1 MSASQGTRLFKL
13 ASQINIGKDAIVE
26 FLQAKGFTIEN
37 KPTTMLSEEM
47 VDVVM
52 DKFAR
57 EAKAAE
63 KQREKLEKYHTARHP
78 EKSEIG
84 NEDIHNEA
92 PPSVQ
97 ESIDNSE
104 SSKISDTNESLEHIP
119 VHDISSIETATEPV
133 QAPNDKGHIVGTV
146 IALDNSFDKKN
157 KKKSNISS
165 PAPKEEVAS
174 KSEPLPESKEIAI
187 DSPVSSNTENESDT
201 KAPIKSG
208 ISTDSNQDTT
218 LDISSDDNNVDIL
231 SNPISTEHADVLQT
245 DSKEIESIVETTP
258 EIESNDSNR
267 KKKKRIMEIEYE
279 AGAMPQLRGLTVVG
293 KIDLTPPPKS
303 TPHQGNR
310 NRDDRQQQRR
320 NDRPQQGGSNQDRRS
335 QGPRPQGNDKK
346 EGGFERRNPNDRP
359 NRSQQTP
366 NQHSIGERLKA
377 KSQEVAIKISGAIT
391 DDETTIKTS
400 KKPLKPNVVG
410 TPGVKSPVAIDKK
423 KKKKKSIR
431 ESISEEDV
439 TRAIRETLAGME
451 DSSASFRTKLKA
463 KKKLEREEK
472 EQRRIEEIERE
483 STILRLT
490 EFVTTADLAAL
501 MGIPA
506 AEIIVKC
513 MALGLMVSINQRLDK
528 DTITLIADD
537 YGFQIEFLD
546 EQAAQEIEDIEDD
559 EDTLVARPPIVTI
572 MGHVDHGK
580 TSLLDFIRV
589 ANVVAGE
596 SGGITQH
603 IGAYHVDLP
612 NGRTI
617 AFLDTPGHEAFTAM
631 RARGAKVTDIVVL
644 VVAADDN
651 VMPQTIEAI
660 SHAQAAN
667 VPIIVALNKIDKE
680 DANPD
685 RVRQQLADRGVLV
698 EEWGGKYQSAEIS
711 AKKGLNINTLLEK
724 ILLEADLLELKANP
738 DRNSRGTVIE
748 AHLDKGKGVL
758 ATVMVQKGTLKVGDA
773 FVAGIYSG
781 RVRAMF
787 DERGNRVEE
796 AGPSLPVQ
804 VSGFDGTP
812 QAGDLFAVLDTEV
825 EARAIATKRQQLK
838 REQTFKQ
845 MRPITLDEI
854 SQDIL
859 RGGTKELK
867 LIIKSDVSGSMEA
880 LSDSLQKLSRD
891 EAKVTILHKGVGP
904 ISESDVMLAAASSA
918 VVVGFHVSPTS
929 SARKSAEAEGVDIR
943 LYTII
948 YDCIN
953 EIQMALEGLLSPEIK
968 EDITGT
974 AEVRQVFKISKV
986 GAVAGSYITSGK
998 IHRNDRVRV
1007 MRDGFMVYNSTLSAL
1022 KRFKDDVKEVDTNYE
1037 CGISINGFND
1047 FVEGDIIEAY
1057 KQTEVRRKLSQ

>member
-1 MSASQGTRLFKL
+1 MPASKGTRLFKL

-26 FLQAKGFTIEN
+26 FLQGKGFTIEN
-37 KPTTMLSEEM
+37 KPTSVLTEEM
-47 VDVVM
+47 VETVM

-63 KQREKLEKYHTARHP
+63 KQREKLEKYHHARNP
-78 EKSEIG
+78 EKGDSE
-84 NEDIHNEA
+84 EL
-92 PPSVQ
+92 Q
-97 ESIDNSE
+97 LSE
-104 SSKISDTNESLEHIP
+104 
-119 VHDISSIETATEPV
+119 EPV
-133 QAPNDKGHIVGTV
+133 I
-146 IALDNSFDKKN
+146 
-157 KKKSNISS
+157 
-165 PAPKEEVAS
+165 EEIPTQEVLVEID
-174 KSEPLPESKEIAI
+174 EPIMIESKEEIIEA
-187 DSPVSSNTENESDT
+187 PKQEVESEPEIIIE
-201 KAPIKSG
+201 PISEPEISQVEIQKEIEPEAKPESISETVE
-208 ISTDSNQDTT
+208 ISTPE
-218 LDISSDDNNVDIL
+218 NVVE
-231 SNPISTEHADVLQT
+231 NKTEHATITEAEKSSPVETEAVVQED
-245 DSKEIESIVETTP
+245 DSK
-258 EIESNDSNR
+258 DQ
-267 KKKKRIMEIEYE
+267 KKKRKKRIMEVEYE

-293 KIDLTPPPKS
+293 KIDVPSRREEGGRYGRPD
-303 TPHQGNR
+303 R
-310 NRDDRQQQRR
+310 NAKKGGDRQQQ
-320 NDRPQQGGSNQDRRS
+320 QQGGGERRDDDRR
-335 QGPRPQGNDKK
+335 QNRPSSGN
-346 EGGFERRNPNDRP
+346 
-359 NRSQQTP
+359 QQ
-366 NQHSIGERLKA
+366 SIGERLRA
-377 KSQEVAIKISGAIT
+377 KGQEGGLGLAPAKTEEDKDKGA
-391 DDETTIKTS
+391 
-400 KKPLKPNVVG
+400 KKNLRPAP
-410 TPGVKSPVAIDKK
+410 VKDAKGLDKK

-431 ESISEEDV
+431 ETITEEDV
-439 TRAIRETLAGME
+439 TRAIRETLSGME
-451 DSSASFRTKLKA
+451 DSGAGFRNKLKQ
-463 KKKLEREEK
+463 KKKMEREEK
-472 EQRRIEEIERE
+472 EARRIEEIQRE

-501 MGIPA
+501 MGTTA

-513 MALGLMVSINQRLDK
+513 MSLGLMVSINQRLDK

-537 YGFQIEFLD
+537 YGFQVEFLD
-546 EQAAQEIEDIEDD
+546 EQAAQEIIDIEDA
-559 EDTLVARPPIVTI
+559 EDTLVSRPPIVTI

-580 TSLLDFIRV
+580 TSLLDYIRK

-612 NGRTI
+612 DGRTI

-631 RARGAKVTDIVVL
+631 RARGAQVTDIVVL

-667 VPIIVALNKIDKE
+667 VPIVVALNKIDKE

-685 RVRQQLADRGVLV
+685 RVKQQLADRGVLV
-698 EEWGGKYQSAEIS
+698 EEWGGKYQCAEIS
-711 AKKGLNINTLLEK
+711 AKKGINIEGLMEK
-724 ILLEADLLELKANP
+724 ILLEAEILNLKANP
-738 DRNSRGTVIE
+738 DRIARGTVIE

-758 ATVMVQKGTLKVGDA
+758 ATVMVQKGTLSIGDA

-787 DERGNRVEE
+787 DERGNRVEK
-796 AGPSLPVQ
+796 AGPSVPVQ
-804 VSGFDGTP
+804 VSGFDGAP
-812 QAGDLFAVLDTEV
+812 QAGDLFAVLEQET

-845 MRPITLDEI
+845 MRPTTLDEI

-859 RGGTKELK
+859 RGGTKELR
-867 LIIKSDVSGSMEA
+867 LIIKGDVSGSLEA

-929 SARKSAEAEGVDIR
+929 QARKSAENEGVDIR

-968 EDITGT
+968 EEITGA
-974 AEVRQVFKISKV
+974 AEIRQVFKISKI
-986 GAVAGSYITSGK
+986 GTVAGCYVTSGK

-1007 MRDGFMVYNSTLSAL
+1007 LRDGFPVYNSTLSAL
-1022 KRFKDDVKEVDTNYE
+1022 KRFKDDVREVDTNYE
-1037 CGISINGFND
+1037 CGMSINGFND
-1047 FVEGDIIEAY
+1047 IQVGDIIEAY
-1057 KQTEVRRKLSQ
+1057 KQVEVKRKLS

>member
-47 VDVVM
+47 VEVVM

-78 EKSEIG
+78 EKPEIG
-84 NEDIHNEA
+84 IEDIPIEA
-92 PPSVQ
+92 PNPIHQTV
-97 ESIDNSE
+97 DNSD
-104 SSKISDTNESLEHIP
+104 SAPISDTIQHTEHIQITEISSVEP
-119 VHDISSIETATEPV
+119 VHTS
-133 QAPNDKGHIVGTV
+133 NDKGHIVGSV

-157 KKKSNISS
+157 NKVSNVKSFIPKK
-165 PAPKEEVAS
+165 ETAS
-174 KSEPLPESKEIAI
+174 KVEALPQSIKEIVE
-187 DSPVSSNTENESDT
+187 DSPVSSNKEIETVNIVPNESVITPEPIQET
-201 KAPIKSG
+201 K
-208 ISTDSNQDTT
+208 Q
-218 LDISSDDNNVDIL
+218 DISSDSQIVVVISD
-231 SNPISTEHADVLQT
+231 PISEENEVVKQSDT
-245 DSKEIESIVETTP
+245 KIEASIVEATSDS
-258 EIESNDSNR
+258 ESIDPS
-267 KKKKRIMEIEYE
+267 KKKKRRIMEIEYE

-293 KIDLTPPPKS
+293 KIDLTPPPKP
-303 TPHQGNR
+303 TPHPNNR
-310 NRDDRQQQRR
+310 NRDDRPQQRR
-320 NDRPQQGGSNQDRRS
+320 NDRPQQGGFNQDRRPA
-335 QGPRPQGNDKK
+335 GTRPPGNDKK

-359 NRSQQTP
+359 NRFQPTP

-377 KSQEVAIKISGAIT
+377 KSQDVAIKVSGAIT
-391 DDETTIKTS
+391 DDDTNIKTS
-400 KKPLKPNVVG
+400 KKPLKPNVAG
-410 TPGVKSPVAIDKK
+410 TPGVKPPVAIDKK

-451 DSSASFRTKLKA
+451 DSTASFRTKLKA

-472 EQRRIEEIERE
+472 EQRRIDEIERE

-528 DTITLIADD
+528 DTLTLIADD
-537 YGFQIEFLD
+537 YGFKIEFLD
-546 EQAAQEIEDIEDD
+546 EQAAQEIEDIIDD
-559 EDTLVARPPIVTI
+559 EDTLVTRPPIVTI

-660 SHAQAAN
+660 SHAQAAS
-667 VPIIVALNKIDKE
+667 VPIVVALNKIDKV

-685 RVRQQLADRGVLV
+685 KVRQQLADRGVLV

-724 ILLEADLLELKANP
+724 ILLEADLLDLKANP

-787 DERGNRVEE
+787 DERGNRIEE

-880 LSDSLQKLSRD
+880 LSDSLQKLTRD

-968 EDITGT
+968 EDIIGN

-986 GAVAGSYITSGK
+986 GAVAGSYVLSGK

>member
-1 MSASQGTRLFKL
+1 MPASKGTRLFKL

-26 FLQAKGFTIEN
+26 FLQGKGFTIEN
-37 KPTTMLSEEM
+37 KPTSVLTDEM
-47 VDVVM
+47 VDIVM

-63 KQREKLEKYHTARHP
+63 KQREKLEKYHHARNP
-78 EKSEIG
+78 EKGESEDSQQT
-84 NEDIHNEA
+84 EDSGAIDIPPQEIPVVIEETVMIETREEKHEA
-92 PPSVQ
+92 SREEVTIDEEIKSVIPEPEPTQ
-97 ESIDNSE
+97 VEVQTESISE
-104 SSKISDTNESLEHIP
+104 PEIISPVEPIEVTTSDIPSQPQPESEPIAEETSPVDTSLE
-119 VHDISSIETATEPV
+119 TEAV
-133 QAPNDKGHIVGTV
+133 AQEDEAKDQ
-146 IALDNSFDKKN
+146 
-157 KKKSNISS
+157 KKK
-165 PAPKEEVAS
+165 
-174 KSEPLPESKEIAI
+174 
-187 DSPVSSNTENESDT
+187 
-201 KAPIKSG
+201 
-208 ISTDSNQDTT
+208 
-218 LDISSDDNNVDIL
+218 
-231 SNPISTEHADVLQT
+231 
-245 DSKEIESIVETTP
+245 
-258 EIESNDSNR
+258 R
-267 KKKKRIMEIEYE
+267 KKRIMEVEYE

-293 KIDLTPPPKS
+293 KIDVPSRREEGGRYGRPD
-303 TPHQGNR
+303 R
-310 NRDDRQQQRR
+310 NAKKGG
-320 NDRPQQGGSNQDRRS
+320 DRPQQQGGGERRDGERRDDDRRQNRTS
-335 QGPRPQGNDKK
+335 SGN
-346 EGGFERRNPNDRP
+346 
-359 NRSQQTP
+359 QQ
-366 NQHSIGERLKA
+366 SIGERLRAKGQEGGLGLAPAKA
-377 KSQEVAIKISGAIT
+377 EEDKDKGA
-391 DDETTIKTS
+391 
-400 KKPLKPNVVG
+400 KKNLRPAPPKDAKG
-410 TPGVKSPVAIDKK
+410 IDKK

-431 ESISEEDV
+431 ETITEEDV
-439 TRAIRETLAGME
+439 TRAIRETLSGME
-451 DSSASFRTKLKA
+451 DSGSGFRNKLKQ
-463 KKKLEREEK
+463 KKKMEREEK
-472 EQRRIEEIERE
+472 EARRIEEIQRE

-501 MGIPA
+501 MGTTA

-513 MALGLMVSINQRLDK
+513 MSLGLMVSINQRLDK

-537 YGFQIEFLD
+537 YGFQVEFLD
-546 EQAAQEIEDIEDD
+546 EQAAQEITDIEDA
-559 EDTLVARPPIVTI
+559 EDTLLSRPPIVTI

-580 TSLLDFIRV
+580 TSLLDYIRK

-612 NGRTI
+612 DGRTI

-631 RARGAKVTDIVVL
+631 RARGAQVTDIVVL

-667 VPIIVALNKIDKE
+667 VPIVVALNKIDKE

-685 RVRQQLADRGVLV
+685 RVKQQLADRGVLV
-698 EEWGGKYQSAEIS
+698 EEWGGKYQCAEIS
-711 AKKGLNINTLLEK
+711 AKKGINIEGLMEK
-724 ILLEADLLELKANP
+724 ILLEAEILNLKANP
-738 DRNSRGTVIE
+738 HRIARGTVIE

-758 ATVMVQKGTLKVGDA
+758 ATVMVQKGTLSIGDA

-787 DERGNRVEE
+787 DERGNRVEQ
-796 AGPSLPVQ
+796 AGPSVPVQ
-804 VSGFDGTP
+804 VSGFDGAP
-812 QAGDLFAVLDTEV
+812 QAGDLFAVLEQET

-845 MRPITLDEI
+845 MRPTTLDEI

-859 RGGTKELK
+859 RGGTKELR
-867 LIIKSDVSGSMEA
+867 LIIKGDVSGSLEA

-929 SARKSAEAEGVDIR
+929 QARKSAENEGVDIR

-968 EDITGT
+968 EEIMGT
-974 AEVRQVFKISKV
+974 AEIRQVFKISKI
-986 GAVAGSYITSGK
+986 GTVAGCYVTSGK

-1007 MRDGFMVYNSTLSAL
+1007 LRDGFPVYNSTLSAL
-1022 KRFKDDVKEVDTNYE
+1022 KRFKDDVREVDSNYE
-1037 CGISINGFND
+1037 CGMSINGFND
-1047 FVEGDIIEAY
+1047 MQVGDIIESY
-1057 KQTEVRRKLSQ
+1057 KQVEVKRKLS

>member
-47 VDVVM
+47 VEVVM

-78 EKSEIG
+78 EKPEIG
-84 NEDIHNEA
+84 IEDIPIEA
-92 PPSVQ
+92 PNPIHQTV
-97 ESIDNSE
+97 DNSD
-104 SSKISDTNESLEHIP
+104 SAPISDTIQHTEHIQITEISSVEP
-119 VHDISSIETATEPV
+119 VHTS
-133 QAPNDKGHIVGTV
+133 NDKGHIVGSV

-157 KKKSNISS
+157 NKVSNVKSFIPKK
-165 PAPKEEVAS
+165 ETAS
-174 KSEPLPESKEIAI
+174 KVEALPQSIKEIVE
-187 DSPVSSNTENESDT
+187 DSPVSSNKEIETVNIVPNESVITPEPIQET
-201 KAPIKSG
+201 K
-208 ISTDSNQDTT
+208 Q
-218 LDISSDDNNVDIL
+218 DISSDSQIPVVVSD
-231 SNPISTEHADVLQT
+231 PIAS
-245 DSKEIESIVETTP
+245 EIEVAKQSDAKVESIVEATSDS
-258 EIESNDSNR
+258 ESIDPS
-267 KKKKRIMEIEYE
+267 KKKKRRIMEIEYE

-293 KIDLTPPPKS
+293 KIDLTPPPKP
-303 TPHQGNR
+303 TPHPNNR
-310 NRDDRQQQRR
+310 NRDDRPQQRR
-320 NDRPQQGGSNQDRRS
+320 NDRPQQGGFNQDRRPA
-335 QGPRPQGNDKK
+335 GTRPPGNDKK

-359 NRSQQTP
+359 NRFQPTP

-377 KSQEVAIKISGAIT
+377 KSQDVAIKVSGAIT
-391 DDETTIKTS
+391 DDDTNIKTS
-400 KKPLKPNVVG
+400 KKPLKPNVAG
-410 TPGVKSPVAIDKK
+410 TPGVKPPVAIDKK

-451 DSSASFRTKLKA
+451 DSTASFRTKLKA

-472 EQRRIEEIERE
+472 EQRRIDEIERE

-528 DTITLIADD
+528 DTLTLIADD
-537 YGFQIEFLD
+537 YGFKIEFLD
-546 EQAAQEIEDIEDD
+546 EQAAQEIEDIIDD
-559 EDTLVARPPIVTI
+559 EDTLVTRPPIVTI

-660 SHAQAAN
+660 SHAQAAS
-667 VPIIVALNKIDKE
+667 VPIVVALNKIDKV

-685 RVRQQLADRGVLV
+685 KVRQQLADRGVLV

-711 AKKGLNINTLLEK
+711 AKKGLNIDSLLEK
-724 ILLEADLLELKANP
+724 ILLEADILELKANP
-738 DRNSRGTVIE
+738 NRNSRGTVIE

-773 FVAGIYSG
+773 FVAGVYSG

-787 DERGNRVEE
+787 DERGNRVEQ

-880 LSDSLQKLSRD
+880 LSDSLQKLTRD

-968 EDITGT
+968 EDIIGN

-986 GAVAGSYITSGK
+986 GAVAGSYVLSGK

>member
-47 VDVVM
+47 VEVVM

-57 EAKAAE
+57 EAKLAE
-63 KQREKLEKYHTARHP
+63 KQREKLEKYHTARNP
-78 EKSEIG
+78 EKSEIAI
-84 NEDIHNEA
+84 EDAHIEASNLIHQ
-92 PPSVQ
+92 SL
-97 ESIDNSE
+97 DNAD
-104 SSKISDTNESLEHIP
+104 SSPISDTIESTEHIEITEISSLEPTHT
-119 VHDISSIETATEPV
+119 S
-133 QAPNDKGHIVGTV
+133 NDKGHIVGSV

-157 KKKSNISS
+157 NKMSNVSSSIPKK
-165 PAPKEEVAS
+165 ETVS
-174 KSEPLPESKEIAI
+174 KVEPLPQSIKEII
-187 DSPVSSNTENESDT
+187 VDSPISSEKEIEIVNIVPNVSETISDAIQETKQEISSDAQIVVVISDPISEENEVVKQSDT
-201 KAPIKSG
+201 K
-208 ISTDSNQDTT
+208 
-218 LDISSDDNNVDIL
+218 
-231 SNPISTEHADVLQT
+231 
-245 DSKEIESIVETTP
+245 IEASIVEATSDS
-258 EIESNDSNR
+258 ESIDPSK

-303 TPHQGNR
+303 TPHPGGNR
-310 NRDDRQQQRR
+310 NRDDRPQQRR
-320 NDRPQQGGSNQDRRS
+320 NDRPQQGGFNQDRRPPGS
-335 QGPRPQGNDKK
+335 RPPGNDKK

-359 NRSQQTP
+359 NRFQPTP

-377 KSQEVAIKISGAIT
+377 KSQDVAIKVSGAIT
-391 DDETTIKTS
+391 DDDTNIKTS
-400 KKPLKPNVVG
+400 KKPLKPNVIG
-410 TPGVKSPVAIDKK
+410 TPGVKPPVAIDKK

-451 DSSASFRTKLKA
+451 DSTASFRTKLKA

-472 EQRRIEEIERE
+472 EQRRIDEIERE

-528 DTITLIADD
+528 DTLTLIADD
-537 YGFQIEFLD
+537 YGFKIEFLD
-546 EQAAQEIEDIEDD
+546 EQAAQEIEDINDD
-559 EDTLVARPPIVTI
+559 EDTLVTRPPIVTI

-660 SHAQAAN
+660 SHAQAAS
-667 VPIIVALNKIDKE
+667 VPIVVALNKIDKV

-685 RVRQQLADRGVLV
+685 KVRQQLADRGVLV

-724 ILLEADLLELKANP
+724 ILLEADLLDLKANP

-787 DERGNRVEE
+787 DERGNRIEE

-880 LSDSLQKLSRD
+880 LSDSLQKLTRD

-929 SARKSAEAEGVDIR
+929 AARKSAEAEGVDIR

-968 EDITGT
+968 EDIIGN

-986 GAVAGSYITSGK
+986 GAVAGSYVLSGK

-1007 MRDGFMVYNSTLSAL
+1007 MRDGFLVYNSTLSAL

>member
-47 VDVVM
+47 VEVVM

-57 EAKAAE
+57 EVKAAE

-84 NEDIHNEA
+84 IENAHIEA
-92 PPSVQ
+92 SSPIQQSV
-97 ESIDNSE
+97 DNSDTSPIIDTIE
-104 SSKISDTNESLEHIP
+104 STEHIQITE
-119 VHDISSIETATEPV
+119 ISSVEPILTS
-133 QAPNDKGHIVGTV
+133 NDKGHIVGTV

-157 KKKSNISS
+157 NKISNVIPSI
-165 PAPKEEVAS
+165 PKNEIVS
-174 KSEPLPESKEIAI
+174 KVEPVPQLIKEIII
-187 DSPVSSNTENESDT
+187 DSPISSEKESEIVNIVPNESEIISDTIQEAKQEIISDTQIVDVISDPISSENEVVKQPDT
-201 KAPIKSG
+201 KIDEPIVEA
-208 ISTDSNQDTT
+208 ISDS
-218 LDISSDDNNVDIL
+218 
-231 SNPISTEHADVLQT
+231 
-245 DSKEIESIVETTP
+245 ESIDP
-258 EIESNDSNR
+258 SR

-293 KIDLTPPPKS
+293 KIDLTPPPKI
-303 TPHQGNR
+303 TPHPGNR
-310 NRDDRQQQRR
+310 NQDRPQQRR
-320 NDRPQQGGSNQDRRS
+320 NDRPQQGGFNQDRRPPGS
-335 QGPRPQGNDKK
+335 RPQGNDKK
-346 EGGFERRNPNDRP
+346 EVGFERRNPSDRP
-359 NRSQQTP
+359 QNRFQQAP

-377 KSQEVAIKISGAIT
+377 KSQDVSIKVSGAIT
-391 DDETTIKTS
+391 DDELSSKTS
-400 KKPLKPNVVG
+400 KKPIKPNVGG
-410 TPGVKSPVAIDKK
+410 TPGIKSPVAIDKK

-463 KKKLEREEK
+463 RKKLEREEK
-472 EQRRIEEIERE
+472 EQRRIDEIERE

-546 EQAAQEIEDIEDD
+546 EQAAQEIEDINDD
-559 EDTLVARPPIVTI
+559 EDTLVTRPPIVTI

-580 TSLLDFIRV
+580 TSLLDFIRE

-660 SHAQAAN
+660 SHAQAAS
-667 VPIIVALNKIDKE
+667 VPIVVALNKIDKV

-685 RVRQQLADRGVLV
+685 KVRQQLADRGVLV

-711 AKKGLNINTLLEK
+711 AKKGLNISTLLEK

-781 RVRAMF
+781 RVRALF

-880 LSDSLQKLSRD
+880 LSDSLQKLTRD

-968 EDITGT
+968 EDIIGN

-986 GAVAGSYITSGK
+986 GAVAGSYVISGK